1 MEPMRLKIEVNTYEH
16 FSEMGY
22 VSSPFAVE
30 NAWFSGCASIK
41 TYNLE
46 ELLGTGSMIKWGKI
60 VSGISD
66 KDLAILSV
74 GLTNKGRHFLLA
86 GLADERLPEVVEIS
100 KHIENDINDAEA
112 VAQMIMWKWD
122 KF

>member
-1 MEPMRLKIEVNTYEH
+1 MIFVRRLQKARNIESLSEPLSD
-16 FSEMGY
+16 F
-22 VSSPFAVE
+22 
-30 NAWFSGCASIK
+30 
-41 TYNLE
+41 
-46 ELLGTGSMIKWGKI
+46 
-60 VSGISD
+60 SD

-112 VAQMIMWKWD
+112 VAQMIMRKWD

>member
-1 MEPMRLKIEVNTYEH
+1 LSD
-16 FSEMGY
+16 F
-22 VSSPFAVE
+22 
-30 NAWFSGCASIK
+30 
-41 TYNLE
+41 
-46 ELLGTGSMIKWGKI
+46 
-60 VSGISD
+60 SD

-112 VAQMIMWKWD
+112 VAQMIMRKWD